1 MDIETL
7 KFVFIILGGV
17 GVITTIVNIVTGNS
31 RKSGAM
37 MANTEYCVKGIDRL
51 ESKLEIANQASSEL
65 FKITEAH
72 TQQIKTLFNDVEIL
86 KRENSNARKC

>member
-1 MDIETL
+1 MDMETL
-7 KFVFIILGGV
+7 KFVFIVLGGV

-51 ESKLEIANQASSEL
+51 ETKLETVNKVNSEL
-65 FKITEAH
+65 HKVTEAH
-72 TQQIKTLFNDVEIL
+72 TQQIRTLFNDVEIL
-86 KRENSNARKC
+86 KRENSDARKR